1 MKRIYLGGETFVKD
15 TEIIGVFDIDSA
27 TVSKKTRDFLEE
39 AEKQNNVIYSNI
51 FEFPRSF
58 VLTKEKVFIKPI
70 AANKLNRRIEKNIF

>member
-39 AEKQNNVIYSNI
+39 AEKQNNVIYSI
-51 FEFPRSF
+51 CPSS
-58 VLTKEKVFIKPI
+58 
-70 AANKLNRRIEKNIF
+70 RIYEHNGTGKAGHIPHNPQSNPFQTL